1 MNRWGASGVVV
12 NYILPFCSPDVFC
25 RDTYPEPPVNLLR
38 FFALFTGRLVLSFVE
53 NNFTVPP
60 PITVAKFGGTSV
72 ADHAAMSRSA
82 KIIKDNPA
90 TKVVLISAC
99 SGVTNLLVELAN
111 GIADNEQRSQ
121 RLQQLHTTHQSII
134 DQLDEPQAVT
144 SQIDQLLGSVATLA
158 EQAAQAPS
166 VQLTDHLVAHG
177 ELLSTY
183 LFTQI
188 LCEMGATA
196 QRFDI
201 RQVMRTDSQFG
212 KAIPD
217 IDTISQLAK
226 EHLQPLLADDQVV
239 ISQGFIGSEPNGIT
253 TTLGRGGS
261 DYSAALVAEA
271 IKAETLE
278 IWTDVP
284 GMYSTDPRITANAKP
299 INEISFSE
307 ASEMANF
314 GAKILHPST
323 LLPAVRQQIPVF
335 IGSSKAPEQGGTWI
349 RDKVTEAPLFR
360 ALALRCNQTMV
371 TLTSLNMFHAY
382 GFLAEVFRILAEH
395 KVSVDLIT
403 TSEVSVSLTLDQ
415 TDTSGGAPSLPPA
428 ALEALSQLCRVE
440 VEQDLCLVALIGN
453 QMSET
458 KGSAKQVFATLEDFN
473 LRMICYGASPHNLCF
488 LVKTND
494 SKQVVKALHQ
504 ELFE

>member
-1 MNRWGASGVVV
+1 M
-12 NYILPFCSPDVFC
+12 
-25 RDTYPEPPVNLLR
+25 
-38 FFALFTGRLVLSFVE
+38 SFVE

-82 KIIKDNPA
+82 TIIKDNPEA
-90 TKVVLISAC
+90 KVVLISAC

-111 GIADNEQRSQ
+111 GIVDNEQRSQ
-121 RLQQLHTTHQSII
+121 RLQQLGTIHQNI
-134 DQLDEPQAVT
+134 LDELADPQAVAGN
-144 SQIDQLLGSVATLA
+144 IDQLLKSVAKLS
-158 EQAAQAPS
+158 EQAASAPS
-166 VQLTDHLVAHG
+166 AQLTDQLVAHG
-177 ELLSTY
+177 ELLSTF

-188 LCEMGATA
+188 LNEMGACA
-196 QRFDI
+196 LRYDI

-212 KAIPD
+212 KAVPD
-217 IDTISQLAK
+217 IATIRELAA
-226 EHLQPLLADDQVV
+226 EHLQPLLAKDQIIV
-239 ISQGFIGSEPNGIT
+239 SQGFIGSDADGLT

-271 IKAETLE
+271 ITAKTLE

-299 INEISFSE
+299 IAEISFSE

-349 RDKVTEAPLFR
+349 RQQVTAPPKFR
-360 ALALRCNQTMV
+360 ALALRCNQTLV

-395 KVSVDLIT
+395 KISVDLIT

-415 TDTSGGAPSLPPA
+415 TDTGGGAPTLPA
-428 ALEALSQLCRVE
+428 AAAEELSKLCRVD

-453 QMSET
+453 KLGEARGPQPRSLANWNNT
-458 KGSAKQVFATLEDFN
+458 A
-473 LRMICYGASPHNLCF
+473 
-488 LVKTND
+488 LV
-494 SKQVVKALHQ
+494 
-504 ELFE
+504 